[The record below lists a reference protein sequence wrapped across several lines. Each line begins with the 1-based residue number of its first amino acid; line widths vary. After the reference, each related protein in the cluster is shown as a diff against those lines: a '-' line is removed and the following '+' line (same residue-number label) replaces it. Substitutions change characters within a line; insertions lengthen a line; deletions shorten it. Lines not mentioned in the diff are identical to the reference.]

1 MKEKKAR
8 VEVWQI
14 PGEEDASMPDGGM

>member
-1 MKEKKAR
+1 MKENKAR

-14 PGEEDASMPDGGM
+14 PGEEDASMPAGGM

>member
-14 PGEEDASMPDGGM
+14 PGEQDASMPDGGM

>member
-1 MKEKKAR
+1 MKEKKAC

-14 PGEEDASMPDGGM
+14 PGEQDASMPDGGM